1 MRTDEL
7 DQAIELVEGIRALM
21 IMLDDV
27 GTKGMLSVDMMLSIN
42 RLCIGNMLQI
52 IELIK
57 TERKGD

>member
-42 RLCIGNMLQI
+42 RLCIWNMLQI

-57 TERKGD
+57 TERMGD

>member
-7 DQAIELVEGIRALM
+7 DQAIELAEGIRALM

-57 TERKGD
+57 KERKGD

>member
-7 DQAIELVEGIRALM
+7 DQAIELAEGIRALM